1 MNAYSLIIAGWVSV
15 FTAVLSIPLM
25 VVSLLLAVWP
35 ENEALEATTKGLS
48 LVLTALGIYILLA
61 LRKLLHAH
69 RFHAADL
76 VIALLVGGFVVTE
89 VLEIPGA
96 LVAPRAFIDTMLIA
110 FAVVLAVLSA
120 VLGFKVL
127 PAATLVRGP
136 MAAYAY
142 LAIATGVCFATIVL
156 IPIGLLT
163 SLAETVCLA
172 MVFFRESE
180 VQRASESATDA
191 NA

>member
-1 MNAYSLIIAGWVSV
+1 MNPRSLVIAGWIAIFS
-15 FTAVLSIPLM
+15 AVLTLPLVLVSIF
-25 VVSLLLAVWP
+25 LAVWP
-35 ENEALEATTKGLS
+35 ENEFLEAANKSLS
-48 LVLTALGIYILLA
+48 LVLTALGIYILVT

-89 VLEIPGA
+89 ALEIPGA
-96 LVAPRAFIDTMLIA
+96 LVAPREFIDTMLIA
-110 FAVVLAVLSA
+110 FAIVLAVLSA

-136 MAAYAY
+136 MTTYAY
-142 LAIATGVCFATIVL
+142 LSIATGICFATLVL
-156 IPIGLLT
+156 IPVGLIT

-180 VQRASESATDA
+180 ARTPAASDGG
-191 NA
+191 